1 MTAVIE
7 VNATQRWHD
16 VSSSH
21 RRKQTHVLSQA
32 SAEEDLRSAVSI
44 GYARSHP
51 AYAEKFAVHVCKMVE
66 GVKFFALSALLAPVA
81 EDEE

>member
-1 MTAVIE
+1 M
-7 VNATQRWHD
+7 QRND
-16 VSSSH
+16 GTTF
-21 RRKQTHVLSQA
+21 RRLTEENKPTFCHTQA